1 MAAKFIIYLFIYKFT
16 VFGIVDIWTLK
27 KKPFT
32 AIKTTTNH
40 KNLS

>member
-1 MAAKFIIYLFIYKFT
+1 MSFLEEN
-16 VFGIVDIWTLK
+16 

-40 KNLS
+40 KNLSTRHIATSPSY